1 MNVSK
6 KNKKRIIDEAR
17 LRARDSIPKVVAI
30 GMNGLSDAVLGFA
43 VVRLNTFRA
52 VRFRMRE
59 TAPISHDKAA
69 ECVQN
74 AFGSNYAILHI
85 DNRDF
90 ILFER
95 SMLK

>member
-17 LRARDSIPKVVAI
+17 LRARGSIPRVVAI
-30 GMNGLSDAVLGFA
+30 GMNGFSDAVLEFA
-43 VVRLNTFRA
+43 VARLNTFRA

-74 AFGSNYAILHI
+74 AFGSDYAILHI
-85 DNRDF
+85 DDRDF
-90 ILFER
+90 ILFEC
-95 SMLK
+95 SMLQ

>member
-17 LRARDSIPKVVAI
+17 LRARGSIPRVVAI
-30 GMNGLSDAVLGFA
+30 GMNGFSDAVLQFA

-59 TAPISHDKAA
+59 TAPISHDKAS

-74 AFGSNYAILHI
+74 AFGSDYAILHI

-95 SMLK
+95 SMLQ

>member
-17 LRARDSIPKVVAI
+17 LRARDSIPKIVAI
-30 GMNGLSDAVLGFA
+30 GMNGLSDAVLEFA
-43 VVRLNTFRA
+43 VARLNTFRA

-59 TAPISHDKAA
+59 TSPVSHDKAA

>member
-6 KNKKRIIDEAR
+6 KDKKRIIDEAR
-17 LRARDSIPKVVAI
+17 LRARGSIPKVVTI
-30 GMNGLSDAVLGFA
+30 GMNGFSDAVLEFA

-59 TAPISHDKAA
+59 TAPISNDKAA

-95 SMLK
+95 SMLQ

>member
-17 LRARDSIPKVVAI
+17 LRARGSIPRVVAI
-30 GMNGLSDAVLGFA
+30 GMNGFSNAVLEFA

-52 VRFRMRE
+52 VRFRMHE

-74 AFGSNYAILHI
+74 AFGSNYSILHI

-95 SMLK
+95 SMLQ

>member
-6 KNKKRIIDEAR
+6 NDKKRIIDEAR
-17 LRARDSIPKVVAI
+17 LRARGSIPRVVAI
-30 GMNGLSDAVLGFA
+30 GMNGFSDEVLEFA
-43 VVRLNTFRA
+43 VVRLNTFRS

-74 AFGSNYAILHI
+74 AFGSNYSILHI

-95 SMLK
+95 SMLQ

>member
-17 LRARDSIPKVVAI
+17 LRARDSIPKIVAI
-30 GMNGLSDAVLGFA
+30 GMNGLSDAVLEFA
-43 VVRLNTFRA
+43 VARLNTFRA
-52 VRFRMRE
+52 VRFRMRN
-59 TAPISHDKAA
+59 TAPLSYDKA
-69 ECVQN
+69 EDGVQN
-74 AFGSNYAILHI
+74 AFGSDYAILHI
-85 DNRDF
+85 DDRDF

>member
-17 LRARDSIPKVVAI
+17 LRARGSIPRVVAI
-30 GMNGLSDAVLGFA
+30 GMNGFSNAVLEFA

-59 TAPISHDKAA
+59 TAPISHNKAS

-74 AFGSNYAILHI
+74 AFGSNYSILHI